1 VISRTRRIGAAVALS
16 VAMVSG
22 ALVVAGPASAGPS
35 GCTVGDK
42 SRKCA
47 TKSSAAVGASAL
59 TVGNCPGGNHCV
71 YYSDFTSWS
80 HNYFNGDQD
89 FTNDT
94 FNTENSL
101 SNTNGQGQIVND
113 NSWAAANSS
122 SANRESHYYYGTN
135 PSTSSRLVFC
145 VNPNRQVYLPED
157 DWTPSNNS
165 GKRDE
170 VSALI
175 IRNRTSVVCF

>member
-1 VISRTRRIGAAVALS
+1 MISRTRRTVAAVALS
-16 VAMVSG
+16 AGLLSG
-22 ALVVAGPASAGPS
+22 ALAVAGPAAAAPG
-35 GCTVGDK
+35 GCKTGDK
-42 SRKCA
+42 SKRCA
-47 TKSSAAVGASAL
+47 TTSSVRTGATTLA
-59 TVGNCPGGNHCV
+59 VGNCPSGHHCV
-71 YYSDFTSWS
+71 YYSDFSSWS
-80 HNYFNGDQD
+80 HNYFDGDQN
-89 FTNDT
+89 FGNDT

-101 SNTNGQGQIVND
+101 SNTNGQGQIVDN
-113 NSWAAANSS
+113 NSWAAANST
-122 SANRESHYYYGTN
+122 SANRESHYYYSIN

-157 DWTPSNNS
+157 DGIAGNGV